1 MDGLTDRGN
10 VIVLGATNRPD
21 SVDPAL
27 RRPGRFD
34 REVEISV
41 PNQEG
46 RYEILQIHTRGMPI
60 AQDVDLKK
68 QK

>member
-1 MDGLTDRGN
+1 MEKRVVAQLLALMDGLDDRGN

-34 REVEISV
+34 REFEISV
-41 PNQEG
+41 PNEEEDS
-46 RYEILQIHTRGMPI
+46 RFF
-60 AQDVDLKK
+60 
-68 QK
+68 